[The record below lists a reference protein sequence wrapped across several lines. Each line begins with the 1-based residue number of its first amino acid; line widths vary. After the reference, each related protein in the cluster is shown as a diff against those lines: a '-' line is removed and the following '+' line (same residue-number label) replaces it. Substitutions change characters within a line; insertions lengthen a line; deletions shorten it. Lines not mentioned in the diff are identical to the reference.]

1 MVLKRVYGVLSFIF
15 FSFSSVVV
23 LIFFFFFHRWRFSS
37 KRLNLRVKILNISV
51 RFMNDGLINIDFNTE
66 QKSDVRKKEVVY
78 NLR

>member
-23 LIFFFFFHRWRFSS
+23 LIFFFFHRWRFSS